1 MRVALTPHAATP
13 GPDVTITVQAARRE
27 QGLWL
32 RYVVEGAVD
41 GLAWPA
47 PAQGRADGLWRTTCM
62 EVFVQ
67 TDHGYRE
74 FNLSPSGQWA
84 VYRFDGYRTGMA
96 EADGVIQAPLLDA
109 GSDHVVLEAAVDL
122 PPGARAL
129 GLSAVIEDSDGR
141 ISYWAVAH
149 ASDKPDFHH
158 PSSFVLE
165 IP

>member
-13 GPDVTITVQAARRE
+13 GPDVMITVQAARRE

-32 RYVVEGAVD
+32 RYVVEGAAD

-47 PAQGRADGLWRTTCM
+47 PGKGRADGLWRTTCM

-67 TDHGYRE
+67 TDDGYSE

-84 VYRFDGYRTGMA
+84 AYRFDGYRTGMA

-109 GSDHVVLEAAVDL
+109 GSDHVALEAVIDL
-122 PPGARAL
+122 PPDARAL
-129 GLSAVIEDSDGR
+129 GLSAVIEERDGR
-141 ISYWAVAH
+141 ISYWALAH

-158 PSSFVLE
+158 PDSFLLE